1 MNKTA
6 TNSND
11 ITVSFYDNYVPALK
25 DGQFTITLSQTL
37 SVNGSNPGN
46 IPAQPQEPISQS
58 LIVRGP
64 RFQLPPAYVNQ
75 VFPPDNAT
83 GDYHLFLPQL
93 VLNQQSLPWER
104 NLDLSDPTAIPWVA
118 LLVFTDDELPSPET
132 LPQGSQQNR
141 DRSSSVTLD
150 KVITPPADT
159 LGPTLI
165 LEADEVAT
173 QINCNVIDIPVASFN
188 SLAPG
193 IDDLRFLTHTRLVS
207 LQNKAL
213 SAENLSN
220 GWFSTVIANRF
231 GVPPASTSASIGNIV
246 HLVSLEG
253 FESALSQTGP
263 AQVDSTKY
271 STVRMI
277 SLYSW
282 TYTSSLDSMQ
292 SFNDLMT
299 NLVSAYSNAGTDLLL
314 RLPLP
319 SPSPSEQP
327 SATVQMV
334 QKRLQDGY
342 VPLSYAMLSGDQT
355 FAWYR
360 GPLSPVP
367 VTRFLESTG
376 PSQAVNP
383 RVPFSTGDA
392 KIFETDT
399 GLFDLSYATAFQTGR
414 SLALASKS
422 FTQSLLNWRNNANNV
437 IDLILEYMNSPAYA
451 SKMFQDGLIDT
462 QGNLTA
468 TGVTDLAQ
476 LLDGSIVTQA
486 FQDFFA
492 TGLYQTIATKI
503 GKKGGFTPADASLI
517 IHDATPAKPVVAPQ
531 DIINLMQQPQ
541 ITSLLQHLAG
551 LDNLGTLSAPLQ
563 PNATS
568 LSVTAPGISEA
579 INNGTEILIY
589 SPDGTSSTW
598 VTVSADTP
606 INSTSVNIQTYAG
619 VASLPVNS
627 SLQVS
632 DSDQDAQQVIN
643 WLAATA
649 LLNNVPFNNLVPHP
663 SLLPPETIRFFYL
676 DQNWTDALLD
686 GALSLGI
693 QTGRDSLFQQLM
705 RNKLYEAVQDAMA
718 EVRDALLG
726 YNAPSPIAA
735 QLNPAGFVLRSQGVA
750 GWPNLEISAWS
761 ANDALGAMKPLRLEL
776 LASDL
781 LFALYPDIPVKLTF
795 TEPSEGLVFGVE
807 DQGIEMRYIP
817 GVTGYSSSNIGTVI
831 EQNNLSIW
839 VDISSTLRSGNNSAL
854 NINTPGGDNGLVQ
867 LIQATLPGSPGLT
880 PASLAVQMVCVPEQ
894 MLFTPTN

>member
-1 MNKTA
+1 MNIKTTTSA
-6 TNSND
+6 D
-11 ITVSFYDNYVPALK
+11 ITVNFYDNYIPALK
-25 DGQFTITLSQTL
+25 DGQFTINLSQTL
-37 SVNGSNPGN
+37 TVAGSNPGN
-46 IPAQPQEPISQS
+46 VPSQPQEPVSQS
-58 LIVRGP
+58 FIVRGP

-93 VLNQQSLPWER
+93 VLNHQSLPWER
-104 NLDLSDPTAIPWVA
+104 DLDLKNPTAIPWVA
-118 LLVFTDDELPSPET
+118 LLVFTEDELPAPQT
-132 LPQGSQQNR
+132 LPPGSQQNR
-141 DRSSSVTLD
+141 DRSSTVTLD
-150 KVITPPADT
+150 KVINPPTGT
-159 LGPTLI
+159 LGPTLV

-188 SLAPG
+188 SLVPS
-193 IDDLRFLTHTRLVS
+193 IDDLSYLAHTRQVS

-231 GVPPASTSASIGNIV
+231 GVPPSSTSTSIVNIV

-253 FESALSQTGP
+253 FETALSPTGP
-263 AQVDSTKY
+263 ATVDSAKY
-271 STVRMI
+271 VRMI
-277 SLYSW
+277 SLTSW
-282 TYTSSLDSMQ
+282 TYTSTLDCAE
-292 SFNDLMT
+292 SFSALMT
-299 NLVSAYSNAGTDLLL
+299 NLVSASSNAYTDLRL

-319 SPSPSEQP
+319 SSPPPSQQP
-327 SATVQMV
+327 PATVQMV
-334 QKRLQDGY
+334 QTRLQHGF

-376 PSQAVNP
+376 PGQAVNGA
-383 RVPFSTGDA
+383 VPFSTGDA

-422 FTQSLLNWRNNANNV
+422 FTQSLLAWRTNANGV
-437 IDLILEYMNSPAYA
+437 VDLILEYMNSPVYA
-451 SKMFQDGLIDT
+451 SKMLQDGLMDA
-462 QGNLTA
+462 QGNLTT

-476 LLDGSIVTQA
+476 LLDGNIVTQA

-492 TGLYQTIATKI
+492 TGVFQTIASGI
-503 GKKGGFTPADASLI
+503 GKKGGFAPSDSSLI

-541 ITSLLQHLAG
+541 INSLLQHLSG
-551 LDNLGTLSAPLQ
+551 LDNLGTLSLTLQ
-563 PNATS
+563 TNATN
-568 LSVTAPGISEA
+568 LSVSSPGTSEA
-579 INNGTEILIY
+579 INHGTEILIY
-589 SPDGTSSTW
+589 SPDGTISAW

-606 INSTSVNIQTYAG
+606 VNSTSVNIQPYTGA
-619 VASLPVNS
+619 ASLPPNS

-632 DSDQDAQQVIN
+632 DSDQNAQQVIN

-649 LLNNVPFNNLVPHP
+649 LLNNVPFNNLVAHP

-705 RNKLYEAVQDAMA
+705 RSKLYEAVQDVMA

-726 YNAPSPIAA
+726 YNSPGSLDAN
-735 QLNPAGFVLRSQGVA
+735 LNPAGFVLRSQGVA
-750 GWPNLEISAWS
+750 GWPNLEIRAWS
-761 ANDALGAMKPLRLEL
+761 ANDTLSAMKPLRLEL
-776 LASDL
+776 LASDV
-781 LFALYPDIPVKLTF
+781 LFALYPDIPIKVTF

-817 GVTGYSSSNIGTVI
+817 GVTGCSSSNIGSVI
-831 EQNNLSIW
+831 EKNNSSIW
-839 VDISSTLRSGNNSAL
+839 VGLSTIQRNGENSAL
-854 NINTPGGDNGLVQ
+854 NINVPGGSNGLVQ
-867 LIQATLPGSPGLT
+867 LIQTALPGSPALT

-894 MLFTPTN
+894 MLFNPEN

>member
-1 MNKTA
+1 MNNTTTSTTSA
-6 TNSND
+6 NIMVN
-11 ITVSFYDNYVPALK
+11 FYDNYIPALK
-25 DGQFTITLSQTL
+25 DGQFTITLSQSL
-37 SVNGSNPGN
+37 SVAGSNPGN
-46 IPAQPQEPISQS
+46 IPAQPQAPVSQS
-58 LIVRGP
+58 FIVRGP
-64 RFQLPPAYVNQ
+64 RFQLPPAYVSQ

-93 VLNQQSLPWER
+93 VLNHQSLPWER
-104 NLDLSDPTAIPWVA
+104 DLDLSNATTTPWVA
-118 LLVFTDDELPSPET
+118 LMVFTEDELPSPIT

-150 KVITPPADT
+150 QVITPPPGT
-159 LGPTLI
+159 LGPSLR

-173 QINCNVIDIPVASFN
+173 QINCNVIDIPVACFN
-188 SLAPG
+188 RLIPSIADLSYLA
-193 IDDLRFLTHTRLVS
+193 HTRQVS

-213 SAENLSN
+213 SAENLSD

-231 GVPPASTSASIGNIV
+231 GVPPASTSTSIGNIV

-253 FESALSQTGP
+253 FETVMSQTGP
-263 AQVDSTKY
+263 ATVDGSKY

-282 TYTSSLDSMQ
+282 TYTSTLDAAQ
-292 SFNDLMT
+292 SFSALMM
-299 NLVSAYSNAGTDLLL
+299 NLVSASSNAGTDLLL

-319 SPSPSEQP
+319 SSPS
-327 SATVQMV
+327 SAQQVQMV

-342 VPLSYAMLSGDQT
+342 IPLSYAMLSGDQT

-376 PSQAVNP
+376 PGQPVNP
-383 RVPFSTGDA
+383 AVPYSSGDA

-414 SLALASKS
+414 SLALASKA
-422 FTQSLLNWRNNANNV
+422 FTQSLLAWRANANSV
-437 IDLILEYMNSPAYA
+437 VDLILEYMNSPVYA
-451 SKMFQDGLIDT
+451 SKMQQDGLMDA
-462 QGNLTA
+462 QGNLTT

-476 LLDGSIVTQA
+476 LLDRNIVTQA
-486 FQDFFA
+486 FQDFFS
-492 TGLYQTIATKI
+492 TSLYQTIATKI
-503 GKKGGFTPADASLI
+503 GKKGGFTPSDSTLI

-531 DIINLMQQPQ
+531 DIIDLMQQPQ
-541 ITSLLQHLAG
+541 ITSLLQHLSG
-551 LDNLGTLSAPLQ
+551 LDNLGTLFAPLQ

-568 LSVTAPGISEA
+568 LSVSSPGTSEA
-579 INNGTEILIY
+579 INKDTDILIY
-589 SPDGTSSTW
+589 SPDGMTSVW

-606 INSTSVNIQTYAG
+606 INSTIVNILAYTG
-619 VASLPVNS
+619 LASLPVNS
-627 SLQVS
+627 TLQVS

-649 LLNNVPFNNLVPHP
+649 LLNNVPFNNLVAHP
-663 SLLPPETIRFFYL
+663 SLLPADTLRFFYL

-705 RNKLYEAVQDAMA
+705 RDKLYEAVQDVMA
-718 EVRDALLG
+718 ETRDALLG
-726 YNAPSPIAA
+726 YNSPNPPVAN
-735 QLNPAGFVLRSQGVA
+735 LNPAGFVLRSQGVVN
-750 GWPNLEISAWS
+750 WPNLEICAWS
-761 ANDALGAMKPLRLEL
+761 ANDTLGPMKPLRLEL
-776 LASDL
+776 LASDV
-781 LFALYPDIPVKLTF
+781 LFALYPDIPIKLTF
-795 TEPSEGLVFGVE
+795 TEPSEGLVFGME

-817 GVTGYSSSNIGTVI
+817 GVTGYTPAKVGTVI
-831 EQNNLSIW
+831 QQNNSSIW
-839 VDISSTLRSGNNSAL
+839 INLSAIQRSGENPAL
-854 NINTPGGDNGLVQ
+854 NISIPGGKTGLVQ
-867 LIQATLPGSPGLT
+867 LIQAALPGSPELT

-894 MLFTPTN
+894 LLLTPEN